1 MDSSDERD
9 NPVVQAR
16 QQVQAVIGFFKF
28 SSFSEL
34 VDKAVMII
42 GLLIFVGFVIM
53 IGAMI
58 GWVSLVGLIATALVI
73 WTITL
78 FWLWM
83 FN

>member
-1 MDSSDERD
+1 MDSSDERP

-16 QQVQAVIGFFKF
+16 QQVLAVINFFKF

-34 VDKAVMII
+34 VDKIVIII
-42 GLLIFVGFVIM
+42 GLLIFLGFVVM
-53 IGAMI
+53 VGAMM
-58 GWVSLVGLIATALVI
+58 GWITLITLIATSIVMWI
-73 WTITL
+73 ITL

>member
-1 MDSSDERD
+1 MDSSDERP

-16 QQVQAVIGFFKF
+16 QQVLAVINFFKF

-34 VDKAVMII
+34 VDKIVIII
-42 GLLIFVGFVIM
+42 GLLIFLGFVVM
-53 IGAMI
+53 VGAMM
-58 GWVSLVGLIATALVI
+58 GWITLITLIVTSI
-73 WTITL
+73 VMWIITL